1 MENRFNIIKYLRKII
16 WSVFDM
22 ILPFNSEFSS
32 QAVFRFLL
40 EKNHGRG
47 TVYELNRFEGYIFLT
62 MSNDASNDMLKDNET
77 KSINTDEVPLEELVD
92 PRVQVELERLNTATD
107 AINKLEIELDDARA
121 NFRLLL
127 SESSMRVNQL
137 ANKLGACVDK
147 ARPYYEA
154 RMHAKQLQTQTQKA
168 ALRYERASSA
178 HSAAKE
184 MVYLAEEGLK
194 KEGRCFDP
202 AWQEMLNHATLR
214 VNEAESERV
223 LSQHDHQKTS
233 LAYNDAEKIV
243 QHLHQ
248 EIRKS
253 IVKSRPYFEMK
264 AQFNQLL
271 EEQRKKVHHLEEKIL
286 KMKMSYADALHN
298 LEEISDE
305 IHQKRKSK
313 DSTLPAELNKIEGAE
328 SSQMSCDGIKLPYHK
343 LKSSFSSSENIS
355 MENLNMEDMYM
366 SLPSKITLRPDI
378 IAASCVGSNS
388 WKRRSYPA
396 SKSEG
401 LEESSEDKMQSVP
414 KMSEKSNVQYDK
426 INNSLNEKQVSQ
438 LDKNSSVPNHPEFI
452 STSVEDTHEETKSK
466 VFDDV
471 LLEEE
476 EIPECKF
483 LSPDPYILRIH
494 REELSDSESLA
505 STDTTDTLD
514 DNQIECLLL
523 EKVLPVEM
531 KESEKAFNDNKAD
544 ENHL

>member
-1 MENRFNIIKYLRKII
+1 MSPFLESGQVHMRKEAVVRCVPTFLRESI
-16 WSVFDM
+16 S
-22 ILPFNSEFSS
+22 
-32 QAVFRFLL
+32 R
-40 EKNHGRG
+40 
-47 TVYELNRFEGYIFLT
+47 T
-62 MSNDASNDMLKDNET
+62 LKPPVSLCT
-77 KSINTDEVPLEELVD
+77 GVAW
-92 PRVQVELERLNTATD
+92 VELERLNTATD
-107 AINKLEIELDDARA
+107 AINKLEIELDEARA

-127 SESSMRVNQL
+127 SESSVRVNQL
-137 ANKLGACVDK
+137 ANKLGACVEK

-223 LSQHDHQKTS
+223 FSQHEHQKTS
-233 LAYNDAEKIV
+233 LAYNEAEKIV

-248 EIRKS
+248 ELRKS

-305 IHQKRKSK
+305 IHQKRKSV
-313 DSTLPAELNKIEGAE
+313 DSRLSVDGKQIEGAE
-328 SSQMSCDGIKLPYHK
+328 SPHLCCDSMKLPYHK
-343 LKSSFSSSENIS
+343 LKSSDTSSENIS
-355 MENLNMEDMYM
+355 MENLNIEDMYK
-366 SLPSKITLRPDI
+366 SLPSKITPRPGI
-378 IAASCVGSNS
+378 IATSYIGANS
-388 WKRRSYPA
+388 QKLSGYPA
-396 SKSEG
+396 SLTESQDSSKDQTLDAASER
-401 LEESSEDKMQSVP
+401 SEV
-414 KMSEKSNVQYDK
+414 
-426 INNSLNEKQVSQ
+426 Q
-438 LDKNSSVPNHPEFI
+438 LDKHVSQSSSCCSSPVPDHLEEL
-452 STSVEDTHEETKSK
+452 STTNRGIHDETKSNGL
-466 VFDDV
+466 DDV
-471 LLEEE
+471 SLNGE
-476 EIPECKF
+476 EIPDCKF
-483 LSPDPYILRIH
+483 LSPDLSILRIH
-494 REELSDSESLA
+494 REEMSDSESLA

-523 EKVLPVEM
+523 EKVYPLEIQ
-531 KESEKAFNDNKAD
+531 ESDSEKIFNNSKSDN
-544 ENHL
+544 NVHL

>member
-1 MENRFNIIKYLRKII
+1 
-16 WSVFDM
+16 
-22 ILPFNSEFSS
+22 
-32 QAVFRFLL
+32 
-40 EKNHGRG
+40 
-47 TVYELNRFEGYIFLT
+47 
-62 MSNDASNDMLKDNET
+62 MSNVDKNGEEKDNET
-77 KSINTDEVPLEELVD
+77 ENVNNDDVPPEELVD

-127 SESSMRVNQL
+127 SESSVRVNQL
-137 ANKLGACVDK
+137 ANKLGACVEK

-223 LSQHDHQKTS
+223 LSQHEHQKTS
-233 LAYNDAEKIV
+233 LAYNEAEKVV

-248 EIRKS
+248 ELRKS

-305 IHQKRKSK
+305 IHQKRKSGNR
-313 DSTLPAELNKIEGAE
+313 NKIEGAE
-328 SSQMSCDGIKLPYHK
+328 SSHLSCDSIKLPYQK
-343 LKSSFSSSENIS
+343 LNSSDSSSENMS
-355 MENLNMEDMYM
+355 MENLNVEDIYM
-366 SLPSKITLRPDI
+366 SLPSKITLRPGI
-378 IAASCVGSNS
+378 IAASCIGNNS
-388 WKRRSYPA
+388 EKPS
-396 SKSEG
+396 SKPESH
-401 LEESSEDKMQSVP
+401 EESSLGKMQKIISVS
-414 KMSEKSNVQYDK
+414 KKSNVQYKMNNLLDK
-426 INNSLNEKQVSQ
+426 KHVNQSVSLSNDSTTVSNHSEQLNTSNIDNLHEDKFSGLDDVSLNG
-438 LDKNSSVPNHPEFI
+438 
-452 STSVEDTHEETKSK
+452 
-466 VFDDV
+466 
-471 LLEEE
+471 E
-476 EIPECKF
+476 EIPDCKF
-483 LSPDPYILRIH
+483 LSPDLNILRIH
-494 REELSDSESLA
+494 REEMSDSESLA

-523 EKVLPVEM
+523 EKMLPLETEEADGEKVL
-531 KESEKAFNDNKAD
+531 DNKAD
-544 ENHL
+544 ENVHL

>member
-1 MENRFNIIKYLRKII
+1 
-16 WSVFDM
+16 
-22 ILPFNSEFSS
+22 
-32 QAVFRFLL
+32 
-40 EKNHGRG
+40 
-47 TVYELNRFEGYIFLT
+47 
-62 MSNDASNDMLKDNET
+62 MSNVDKNGEEKDNET
-77 KSINTDEVPLEELVD
+77 KNVNNDDVPPEELVD

-127 SESSMRVNQL
+127 SESSVRVNQL
-137 ANKLGACVDK
+137 ANKLGACVEK

-223 LSQHDHQKTS
+223 LSQHEHQKTS
-233 LAYNDAEKIV
+233 LAYNEAEKVV

-248 EIRKS
+248 ELRKS
-253 IVKSRPYFEMK
+253 IVKSSLSTRRSLLQLNNLANQHQLQLLPYFEMK

-305 IHQKRKSK
+305 IHQKRKS
-313 DSTLPAELNKIEGAE
+313 SNRNKIEGAE
-328 SSQMSCDGIKLPYHK
+328 SSHLSCDSIKLPYQK
-343 LKSSFSSSENIS
+343 LNSSDSSSENMS
-355 MENLNMEDMYM
+355 MENLNVEDMYM
-366 SLPSKITLRPDI
+366 SLPSKITLRPGI
-378 IAASCVGSNS
+378 IAASCIGNNS
-388 WKRRSYPA
+388 EKPA
-396 SKSEG
+396 SKLESP
-401 LEESSEDKMQSVP
+401 EESSLGKMQKIVSVS
-414 KMSEKSNVQYDK
+414 KKSNVQYKMNNLLDK
-426 INNSLNEKQVSQ
+426 KHVNQSVFLSNDSTTVSNHSEQLNTSNIDNLHEDKLSGLDDVSLNG
-438 LDKNSSVPNHPEFI
+438 
-452 STSVEDTHEETKSK
+452 
-466 VFDDV
+466 
-471 LLEEE
+471 E
-476 EIPECKF
+476 EIPDCKF
-483 LSPDPYILRIH
+483 LSPDLNILRIH
-494 REELSDSESLA
+494 REEMSDSESLA

-523 EKVLPVEM
+523 EKMLPSEM
-531 KESEKAFNDNKAD
+531 EEADGEKVVTNKAD
-544 ENHL
+544 ENVHL